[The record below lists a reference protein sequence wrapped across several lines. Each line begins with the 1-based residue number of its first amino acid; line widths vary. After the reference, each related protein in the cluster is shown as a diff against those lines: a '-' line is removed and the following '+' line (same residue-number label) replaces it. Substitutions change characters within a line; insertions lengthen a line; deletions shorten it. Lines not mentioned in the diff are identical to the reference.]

1 MAWCFSTRASV
12 ATVLTTHPCVS
23 WCLRV
28 KNYRRLT
35 YVSMYHYTHDVIA
48 LQWHNISITPSQ
60 IHGHSTVCSKT
71 YHANNRE
78 AIEALPAE
86 NSSIQW
92 MPFTKGQYCGTCF
105 HIMASSCNW
114 FHFPVAAIMK
124 AMQCPFL
131 KRIPMPHVRQ
141 YAPQLLQYAPQCPV
155 MGHVMQ
161 YSTDQGPAPQ
171 GKWILCWIFFSS
183 YFVNYSLV
191 THWWLE
197 TV

>member
-1 MAWCFSTRASV
+1 MVKFVPQHSLMAQCTTILIVWLHYCDITSASCHLKYM
-12 ATVLTTHPCVS
+12 ATQLFVQKL
-23 WCLRV
+23 
-28 KNYRRLT
+28 N
-35 YVSMYHYTHDVIA
+35 
-48 LQWHNISITPSQ
+48 
-60 IHGHSTVCSKT
+60 
-71 YHANNRE
+71 HANNRE

-114 FHFPVAAIMK
+114 FHFHVAAIMK

-171 GKWILCWIFFSS
+171 GKWILCWIFF
-183 YFVNYSLV
+183 FLFCQLFFCNSL
-191 THWWLE
+191 
-197 TV
+197 